1 MNTVDGDILLS
12 PGWQRN
18 FVWGEQKSTNLIE
31 SIFLNIPLP
40 VIFTAEEEKEE
51 VIDGQQRLTAI
62 FSFIGGK
69 YPEKKSII
77 NQSRTA

>member
-1 MNTVDGDILLS
+1 
-12 PGWQRN
+12 
-18 FVWGEQKSTNLIE
+18 
-31 SIFLNIPLP
+31 LP

-77 NQSRTA
+77 NQSRKA